1 MTLLDAVGIGIA
13 VVIGILLL
21 MALGYLF
28 IRLDEEMQKEKIA
41 KPDPEQDILPDG
53 IGWFEMRRITARCL
67 AYDQKRL
74 ARMPKERMI
83 YHAKKKTRY

>member
-28 IRLDEEMQKEKIA
+28 IRLDEEIQKERIA
-41 KPDPEQDILPDG
+41 KPDPEQDILPDS
-53 IGWFEMRRITARCL
+53 IGRLEMRRITARCL
-67 AYDQKRL
+67 VYDQKRL
-74 ARMPKERMI
+74 ARINKERMV

>member
-28 IRLDEEMQKEKIA
+28 IRLDEEMQKEKSIRPA
-41 KPDPEQDILPDG
+41 PEQDILPD
-53 IGWFEMRRITARCL
+53 ISWFEMRRITARCL

-74 ARMPKERMI
+74 ACMPKERTV

>member
-21 MALGYLF
+21 MTLGYLF
-28 IRLDEEMQKEKIA
+28 IRLDEEMQKEKSIRPA
-41 KPDPEQDILPDG
+41 PEQDILPD
-53 IGWFEMRRITARCL
+53 ISWLEMRRITARCL

-74 ARMPKERMI
+74 ARMPKERTV

>member
-1 MTLLDAVGIGIA
+1 MTLLDAVGMGIA

-28 IRLDEEMQKEKIA
+28 IRLDEEIQKERIA
-41 KPDPEQDILPDG
+41 KPDPEQDILPDS
-53 IGWFEMRRITARCL
+53 IGRLEMRRITARCL
-67 AYDQKRL
+67 VYDQKRL
-74 ARMPKERMI
+74 ARINKERMV

>member
-41 KPDPEQDILPDG
+41 KPAPEQDILPD
-53 IGWFEMRRITARCL
+53 ISWFEMRRITARCL

-74 ARMPKERMI
+74 ARMPKERTV
-83 YHAKKKTRY
+83 YRAKKKIRY

>member
-1 MTLLDAVGIGIA
+1 MTLLDAVGMGIA

-28 IRLDEEMQKEKIA
+28 IRLEEEIQKERIA
-41 KPDPEQDILPDG
+41 KPDPEQDILPDS
-53 IGWFEMRRITARCL
+53 IGRLEMRRITARCL
-67 AYDQKRL
+67 VYDQKRL
-74 ARMPKERMI
+74 ARINKERMV